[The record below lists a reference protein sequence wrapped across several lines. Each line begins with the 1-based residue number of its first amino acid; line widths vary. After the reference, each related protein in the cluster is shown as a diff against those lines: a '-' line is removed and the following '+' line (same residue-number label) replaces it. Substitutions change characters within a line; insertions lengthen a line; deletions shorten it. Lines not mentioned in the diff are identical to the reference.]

1 VQKILELFDMAS
13 IPEAPGSPEAAGDEE
28 ESAI

>member
-1 VQKILELFDMAS
+1 LLEAS
-13 IPEAPGSPEAAGDEE
+13 EESSMPAPSGSVETAGDEE